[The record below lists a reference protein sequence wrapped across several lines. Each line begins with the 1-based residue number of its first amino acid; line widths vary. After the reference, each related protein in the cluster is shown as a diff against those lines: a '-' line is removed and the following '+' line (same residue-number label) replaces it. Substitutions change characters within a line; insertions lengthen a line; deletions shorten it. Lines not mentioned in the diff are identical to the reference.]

1 MDHIT
6 AIFSALTSGARP
18 ASISFWPFIFS
29 FSLLFPKLVS
39 APGGQQLVNIF
50 VSVRHNGA
58 AVGGP
63 GAALLAEQLKPS
75 GAAAGHKPGP
85 CPGPDPAPGAGTAG
99 NGRLSCKSRRIRM
112 QKWGGGLGLGCF
124 RGFCAAEGSA
134 WCTRD
139 VNVVLV

>member
-58 AVGGP
+58 AAGGP
-63 GAALLAEQLKPS
+63 GAASLAEQLKPS

-85 CPGPDPAPGAGTAG
+85 CPGPDPALGAGTAG
-99 NGRLSCKSRRIRM
+99 NGRLSLQE
-112 QKWGGGLGLGCF
+112 QKDKDAEMGWWF
-124 RGFCAAEGSA
+124 GFG
-134 WCTRD
+134 
-139 VNVVLV
+139 VF